1 MNNLWSDDLEN
12 SFNDMVEWRRYLHQH
27 PELSFQETQTS
38 AFILE
43 KLKSFGITDI
53 KTHVGG
59 YGIVAR
65 IHGAKPGLT
74 VALRADFDALPINE
88 ETDVPY
94 KSKVP
99 NVMHACGHDG
109 HTSTLLGVARVIQE
123 HRDELVGDVV
133 LIHQPAEEYPP
144 GGAQAMIKDGCLD
157 DVDLVFGAHLW
168 STIPFGT
175 IGYRKGY
182 FMAAADYIKI
192 NIQGK
197 GGHGSAPQLSIDSVA
212 VASQVV
218 NQLQMI
224 VSRTV
229 DPQKAAVVTIGQF
242 HAGVA
247 PNVIADTAV
256 LEGTVRTF
264 DPAVR
269 EQIKKEL
276 SSIVENVCVA
286 FHAQG
291 EVVYQEGYPAVY
303 NHEKETDVFK
313 KVMGQTFGEDAAV
326 EIAPQMGGE
335 DFAHFLLKKPGMFW
349 FSGAGNPE
357 TGAVYPHHHPKF
369 NVDER
374 VMLTAG
380 KAFLAMVREYLCA
393 DERPE
398 LSQNI
403 ALGNQ

>member
-1 MNNLWSDDLEN
+1 MNDSWSDDLEK
-12 SFNDMVEWRRYLHQH
+12 SFDTMVEWRRYLHQH
-27 PELSFQETQTS
+27 PELSYHETETA

-74 VALRADFDALPINE
+74 VALRADFDALPIDE

-109 HTSTLLGVARVIQE
+109 HTSTLLGVAKVIQE
-123 HRDELVGDVV
+123 HRSELAGDVV
-133 LIHQPAEEYPP
+133 LLHQPAEEYPP

-157 DVDLVFGAHLW
+157 DVDLVFGTHLW
-168 STIPFGT
+168 STVPFGT

-192 NIQGK
+192 SIQGK
-197 GGHGSAPQLSIDSVA
+197 GGHGSAPHLSIDSVA

-224 VSRTV
+224 VAREV
-229 DPQKAAVVTIGQF
+229 DPQKAAVVTIGKF
-242 HAGVA
+242 NAGVA

-269 EQIKKEL
+269 ESIKKEL
-276 SSIVENVCVA
+276 ASIVENVCA
-286 FHAQG
+286 AYHAQG
-291 EVVYQEGYPAVY
+291 HVAYHDGYPAVF

-313 KVMGQTFGEDAAV
+313 KAMDETFGEGTAV

-335 DFAHFLLKKPGMFW
+335 DFSSFLLEKPGMFW

-357 TGAVYPHHHPKF
+357 VGASYPHHHPKF
-369 NVDER
+369 NFDER
-374 VMLTAG
+374 VMLVAG
-380 KAFLAMVREYLCA
+380 KAFLSMVDKYLCA
-393 DERPE
+393 KEIPE
-398 LSQNI
+398 LT
-403 ALGNQ
+403 GNVAVGKK